1 MYLSKK
7 IVVFFLLFIC
17 HSNLLGQQNAVFK
30 LPFPEQYVA
39 IDKII
44 DTLVLQEPKLALQ
57 RLKQLEFQAKQTN
70 DELALLNYKR
80 SEIRYRY
87 IRTIGNEKKPE
98 LNQLILD
105 TEKLITT
112 FDEQKYPALSALLHF
127 QIGNSLDYQKY
138 NYKEQF
144 KHYLKAYDLF
154 KDLPLKS
161 FPYRYYSQYAIALA
175 YHRFGDYEKAIY
187 LGEEVE
193 ALFPEKDFNSILTV
207 NLIGLSYLELKKYDQ
222 AIASFQWIYENNQYA
237 LNPKA
242 WKGIALCNLG
252 SVYYAKGDYRKAI
265 LHLTEG
271 IPIVKQEALIGN
283 LASAS
288 IVMSKIYISEK
299 NSLEAKRYLD
309 ILSEVQDRL
318 KSTNFCYDL
327 NTVLSDY
334 YQLEGN
340 SKASLFHLQLANV
353 YKDSLD
359 TSENLNK
366 KFKAEIF
373 FEKEKHTMVLKQIE
387 NSMFNQRIIG
397 ILLFL
402 FLALLLVSVIIYT
415 DRRKLKFK
423 IKQKELL
430 DKNNAITTEL
440 KLAYSR
446 LDEYTQNLLLKT
458 QEYQY
463 SNSNNLVDQDDLV
476 SQLVNDTNLY
486 TKEDWNEFRNLFEKA
501 YPGYLLR
508 VREKYP
514 KITAAELRFIAVN
527 KLNLNTTEMAMILN
541 ITSDAVRKLK
551 KRLSLKIA
559 KNLNQSF
566 EEFFISLD

>member
-7 IVVFFLLFIC
+7 IVLSFLLFVCPTI
-17 HSNLLGQQNAVFK
+17 LLAQNSTVFK
-30 LPFPEQYVA
+30 LPFPQQYKVL
-39 IDKII
+39 DKII
-44 DTLVLQEPKLALQ
+44 DTLALLDNTKLAIQ
-57 RLKQLEFQAKQTN
+57 NLKELEFQAQQTN
-70 DELALLNYKR
+70 NELALLNYKR

-87 IRTIGNEKKPE
+87 IRTIGHEKRPE

-112 FDEQKYPALSALLHF
+112 FDEHKYPALAALLHF

-252 SVYYAKGDYRKAI
+252 SVYYAEGDYRKAI

-366 KFKAEIF
+366 KFKAEIV

-402 FLALLLVSVIIYT
+402 FLVLLLISIIIYT

-423 IKQKELL
+423 IKQKELV

-458 QEYQY
+458 QEHQK
-463 SNSNNLVDQDDLV
+463 NNPINQEELV
-476 SQLVNDTNLY
+476 SQLVNETNLN
-486 TKEDWNEFRNLFEKA
+486 TKEDWAEFKELFEKA
-501 YPGYLLR
+501 HPGYILY
-508 VREKYP
+508 VREKLP
-514 KITAAELRFIAVN
+514 SISPAELRFMAVN
-527 KLNLNTTEMAMILN
+527 KLNLNTAEMALILN
-541 ITSDAVRKLK
+541 ISADAVRKLK
-551 KRLSLKIA
+551 KRLTLKIA
-559 KNLNQSF
+559 QNNNQSF
-566 EEFFISLD
+566 EEFVDSLN